1 MRVKKIV
8 REDWWANNLSTGR
21 MCLGQLVRISTNSH
35 PIHNIFYMAYALGIQ
50 YGHLHYG
57 LCSGAVPA
65 CNRCG
70 PCRRPFYSTSTLLF
84 SISVVLRM
92 RPGCVEWEG
101 FGLTGQNREC
111 TAQFCSSLQRGM
123 ELKFMNQSRAGT
135 KYSIYTTSTQLQ
147 VAHTYLVPVMYP

>member
-70 PCRRPFYSTSTLLF
+70 PCRRPFYSTSTLLYSALLYICRAAHAAGLCRVGGVWF
-84 SISVVLRM
+84 DGPKQGMHSTVLFLIAERHGIKIHESE
-92 RPGCVEWEG
+92 P
-101 FGLTGQNREC
+101 
-111 TAQFCSSLQRGM
+111 
-123 ELKFMNQSRAGT
+123 SRD
-135 KYSIYTTSTQLQ
+135 KVLNIHY
-147 VAHTYLVPVMYP
+147 